1 MNPLIKDIAS
11 TVTEVAGISFKQ
23 LYSSC
28 QKNRLVFA
36 RMIISAIAEKCGY
49 RPEYI
54 AYTINRSRCN
64 IIHYRKNHP
73 LFLAQEIEYVEI
85 FNEAIKIINKKYEKS
100 L

>member
-73 LFLAQEIEYVEI
+73 LFLAQEIEYAEI